1 MDDRTAVLAG
11 LIGARVR
18 RERMSRSRTLDELA
32 DAAGVS
38 RRALVNVEQG
48 AVNPSV
54 GVLLRL
60 SESLGIALSSLV
72 DLPSPAAATVT
83 RAGEGAVLW
92 SGPSGGRGV
101 LVAATAPPM
110 VGELW
115 DWTLQP
121 GERHGS
127 EPHVPGTQELL
138 QVLEGSVRL
147 EIDQRTEVL
156 VEGDAIA
163 FPGDVV
169 HAYANAG
176 DVVARFSLSV
186 VEPPGGARTER
197 GARRPGPRG
206 AGRLGLGEVGA

>member
-1 MDDRTAVLAG
+1 MIDGIVQDDALMDDRTAVLAG
-11 LIGARVR
+11 LIGTRVR
-18 RERMSRSRTLDELA
+18 RERVSRSWTLDELA

-60 SESLGIALSSLV
+60 AESLGIALSSLV

-101 LVAATAPPM
+101 LVAATTPPM

-127 EPHVPGTQELL
+127 EPHVPGTRELL

-147 EIDQRTEVL
+147 EVDQRTEVL
-156 VEGDAIA
+156 AAGDAIA

-176 DVVARFSLSV
+176 DAVARFSLSV
-186 VEPPGGARTER
+186 VEPAGSARTGR
-197 GARRPGPRG
+197 GRPH
-206 AGRLGLGEVGA
+206 V